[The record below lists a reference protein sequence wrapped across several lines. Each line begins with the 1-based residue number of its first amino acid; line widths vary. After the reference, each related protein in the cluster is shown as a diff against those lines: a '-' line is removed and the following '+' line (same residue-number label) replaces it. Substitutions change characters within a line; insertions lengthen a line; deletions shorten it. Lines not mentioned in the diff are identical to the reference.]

1 MEKYSGYYYLR
12 LNNFNPTNNSFINIL
27 SFLFMPPK
35 YAKIGY
41 TIKVITI
48 LNNKYI
54 NGLQIKYP
62 KDIKIPNNKI
72 QIRKHGH
79 NVPFT

>member
-1 MEKYSGYYYLR
+1 MKNSSEYSYLFIYD
-12 LNNFNPTNNSFINIL
+12 LTPTNNSFINIF

-54 NGLQIKYP
+54 KGLQIKYSNT
-62 KDIKIPNNKI
+62 IKIPNSKI